1 LLARERVICGG
12 EYSPAGRKYGPVCG
26 RADAS
31 WRCWATAGHGVAQLS
46 AGGGDERWQLVQSA
60 VSAAIARRAASYSR
74 RYHRI
79 DFPSW
84 SGDFCSSPSSI
95 MPVETSFQRRKSLA
109 DRVKT
114 LFAAALVTSIAS
126 RC

>member
-1 LLARERVICGG
+1 VANILQQAA
-12 EYSPAGRKYGPVCG
+12 STGRSAAVLTRRGVG
-26 RADAS
+26 
-31 WRCWATAGHGVAQLS
+31 WATAGHGIAQLS
-46 AGGGDERWQLVQSA
+46 TGGGGERWQPVRSA
-60 VSAAIARRAASYSR
+60 VSAAIARHAASYLR